1 MICFLVSLFVET
13 LTSISLFSIML
24 FEYISQAVIIY
35 IFREFYI
42 VVVGLDMIEQVRDM
56 NIDLRRDDN
65 RWR

>member
-35 IFREFYI
+35 ISF
-42 VVVGLDMIEQVRDM
+42 V
-56 NIDLRRDDN
+56 NST
-65 RWR
+65 